1 MIPGEAGV
9 GETHMWVKKC
19 MFIIKSLENIIIH
32 IFQLNFS
39 DTARKGPCGIE
50 TTFLE
55 TDALA

>member
-32 IFQLNFS
+32 IFQLHFQ
-39 DTARKGPCGIE
+39 TQQGKAHV
-50 TTFLE
+50 
-55 TDALA
+55 A